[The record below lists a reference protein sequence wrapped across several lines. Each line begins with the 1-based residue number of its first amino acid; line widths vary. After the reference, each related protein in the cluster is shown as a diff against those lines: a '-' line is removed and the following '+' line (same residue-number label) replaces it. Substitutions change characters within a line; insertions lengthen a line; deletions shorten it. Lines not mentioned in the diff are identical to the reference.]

1 MFFINK
7 VIYTT
12 LIFLLMVFN
21 VNAKDK
27 LTVGAE
33 APNFTLSDQ
42 DNIKRTL
49 DEYRGKWVVL

>member
-1 MFFINK
+1 
-7 VIYTT
+7 
-12 LIFLLMVFN
+12 MVFN

-27 LTVGAE
+27 LTIGAV

-49 DEYRGKWVVL
+49 EEYKGKWVVLYFYPKDDTP